1 MAENNGFMPTNN
13 HLTRQLKAKKNKIL
27 VKYPIPSHNSHSK
40 VPYIPKKKKKHKKN
54 LTPKITSAHPPQ
66 IITRTPG
73 LDHAAHP
80 SAPKSTRP
88 P

>member
-40 VPYIPKKKKKHKKN
+40 VPYIPKKKKKKK
-54 LTPKITSAHPPQ
+54 KTS
-66 IITRTPG
+66 
-73 LDHAAHP
+73 L
-80 SAPKSTRP
+80 PKSRLPIRP
-88 P
+88 KSSHVRPD